1 MNKPAA
7 KEPSMDEILS
17 SIRQIISDDD
27 AAAAPDTASADEPAS
42 DADPAGGADM
52 DDLPSFDAFLAEESD
67 ETPAEPEPE
76 PEPEPVIEEPL
87 VPDLSELVGE
97 GDDALAL
104 SLDQVIADEAGDA
117 DDDVTVDDDYSLPD
131 DVAFVASDTPE
142 PPSDVPVMEPPRLG
156 TMPDPTLSDDL
167 AEHLLD
173 STAQAAAS
181 SAFSRL
187 GAMSLGGHDQTV
199 EGVVREL
206 LRPMLKSWLDEN
218 LPSIVE
224 RLVEREIERVSRGGG
239 R

>member
-27 AAAAPDTASADEPAS
+27 AAAAPDAASADAESAG
-42 DADPAGGADM
+42 DAGMA
-52 DDLPSFDAFLAEESD
+52 DLPSFDAFLSEDSD
-67 ETPAEPEPE
+67 ESLVA
-76 PEPEPVIEEPL
+76 PEPEPVPEEPL
-87 VPDLSELVGE
+87 VPDLSELTGE

-104 SLDQVIADEAGDA
+104 SLDQVIEDEAGDA
-117 DDDVTVDDDYSLPD
+117 DDDKVTVDEDYSLPD

-142 PPSDVPVMEPPRLG
+142 PPSGAVPMEPPRLG

-173 STAQAAAS
+173 STTQAATS